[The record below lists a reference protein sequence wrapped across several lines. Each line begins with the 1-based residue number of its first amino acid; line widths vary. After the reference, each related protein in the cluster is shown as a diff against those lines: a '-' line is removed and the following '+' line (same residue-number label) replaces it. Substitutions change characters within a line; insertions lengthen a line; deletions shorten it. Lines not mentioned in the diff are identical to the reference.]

1 VIFITF
7 FSRIEASPAGDRR
20 FLEESKHVKI
30 CGMEAAARRLAVMLA
45 ASALTACSIAPVPM
59 TPQEVGAR
67 VRADQEKI
75 YTDQAPI
82 TGPITFHEAL
92 ARALKYNLDYRLKLM
107 ESALARGIADVSA
120 YDMLPKLVA
129 SAGYVNR
136 SNDSGGTSVGIEDGQ
151 VSLRPSTS
159 EERQRW
165 LAGADLSWNVLDF
178 GLSYFRAKQ
187 AAEEY
192 NIAEERRR
200 RVQQNIV
207 QDVRNAYWRALGA
220 QRLLPKAEAVS
231 KRAQL
236 AVDQSRAAEAAG
248 VLPPAQALAYQ
259 RALLDALTLVT
270 IKRQELDFAKR
281 ELGALMNVTPGTDF
295 VLADE
300 GSGPMPP
307 VPVNVA
313 ELEFIALE
321 NRPELREEDYKARSG
336 LYESRKQLLSL
347 FPNLALNA
355 GPAYDS
361 NTYLYNS
368 NWVEGAARLSFN
380 LLRLAAAPDVLRT
393 NEARQSADEAR
404 RLALSMAVMT
414 QVRVAVERYRLATAD
429 YQIADEAA
437 RVDQRLAD
445 LSRAGVSSAVESE
458 LEAIRTEA
466 RALVAEFQRA
476 ASYANAQTSYARIY
490 NSLGLDVLPAR
501 LDDDG
506 LEALAAKVKQSLEEG
521 ERDSFFFAAT
531 DMPPPQAVRLEISV
545 PAGLPAAKIRAG
557 VAQRL
562 AGQIPLATGKGPAWR
577 FQMRLV
583 QAQGP
588 EGLIRGQWQMTLRDS
603 DGRIAHSAQ
612 YQSAMP
618 GDPTERAVVAFAE
631 AAALSQVGEIRRR
644 ITPTTPQQV
653 AASGGAK
660 AQ

>member
-1 VIFITF
+1 MT
-7 FSRIEASPAGDRR
+7 RR
-20 FLEESKHVKI
+20 GRGAQRLGLAF
-30 CGMEAAARRLAVMLA
+30 AAVVA
-45 ASALTACSIAPVPM
+45 TACSVAPVQL
-59 TPQEVGAR
+59 TPQEIGAR
-67 VRADQEKI
+67 VRGDQEKI
-75 YTDQAPI
+75 YTGQQPV
-82 TGPITFHEAL
+82 TGPITYEEAL

-129 SAGYVNR
+129 NAGYVNR
-136 SNDSGGTSVGIEDGQ
+136 SNDSGGTSVSILTGEETL
-151 VSLRPSTS
+151 SPSTS

-220 QRLLPKAEAVS
+220 QRLLPRAESVA
-231 KRAQL
+231 KRARV

-270 IKRQELDFAKR
+270 LKRQELDFAKR
-281 ELGALMNVTPGTDF
+281 ELGALMNVAPGIDF
-295 VLADE
+295 ELAE
-300 GSGPMPP
+300 QAGAPLPP

-313 ELEFIALE
+313 ELELISLE

-336 LYESRKQLLSL
+336 VYESRKQLLSL
-347 FPNLALNA
+347 FPNLSLNV
-355 GPAYDS
+355 GPLYDS
-361 NTYLYNS
+361 NKYLYNS
-368 NWVEGAARLSFN
+368 SWWAGAARLSMN
-380 LLRLAAAPDVLRT
+380 LLRLPATQDILST
-393 NEARQSADEAR
+393 NEARQKTDEAR
-404 RLALSMAVMT
+404 RLALSMAIMT
-414 QVRVAVERYRLATAD
+414 QVRVAVERYRLAAAD
-429 YQIADEAA
+429 YQFADEAA

-445 LSRAGVSSAVESE
+445 ISRAGVSTAVESE

-466 RALVAEFQRA
+466 RALVSEFQRA
-476 ASYANAQTSYARIY
+476 ASYAGAQTAYARIY

-506 LEALAAKVKQSLEEG
+506 LEALAAKVKESLDQG
-521 ERDSFFFAAT
+521 ERDSFFLST
-531 DMPPPQAVRLEISV
+531 SDVPQPQAVRLEIAV
-545 PAGLPAAKIRAG
+545 PAGMPAARIRSG

-562 AGQIPLATGKGPAWR
+562 AGQLPLATGKGPAWR

-583 QAQGP
+583 PKQGP
-588 EGLIRGQWQMTLRDS
+588 EGLQRAEWQMTLRDPA
-603 DGRIAHSAQ
+603 GRVVHSAT
-612 YQSAMP
+612 YQSALP

-631 AAALSQVGEIRRR
+631 AAALSQVGEVRRR
-644 ITPTTPQQV
+644 ITPAV
-653 AASGGAK
+653 AQADVPAVAGRAD
-660 AQ
+660 